1 MVHFGS
7 LVESQEKFKCIEIMT
22 QESFDFRLK
31 LLKSKVRIP
40 NCPAN
45 GAAKPWAELETAKVL
60 NMALYHF
67 RSERNIQHLTME
79 EKFIASNV
87 PKPTLLRHIRQLEM
101 FLKIKVSTY
110 ALGIGLR
117 TRKC

>member
-31 LLKSKVRIP
+31 SVKSEVRIP
-40 NCPAN
+40 NRPTMLQAW
-45 GAAKPWAELETAKVL
+45 AKLETAKVL

-110 ALGIGLR
+110 ALEFGLR
-117 TRKC
+117 SM